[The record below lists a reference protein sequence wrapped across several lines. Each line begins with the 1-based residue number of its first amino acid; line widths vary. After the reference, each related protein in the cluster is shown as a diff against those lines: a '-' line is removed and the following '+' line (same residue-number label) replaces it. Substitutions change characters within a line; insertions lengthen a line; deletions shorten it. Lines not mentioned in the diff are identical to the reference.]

1 MRIKKPSSGVILL
14 AIIGMV
20 LIAVLLAPAASDI
33 GGSYS
38 TLSSGPQG
46 TRLIYD
52 LSRRLGWPSQRR
64 DVPFDK
70 GSSHARVQAV
80 IAVSLG
86 AQETHQLL
94 EHVRRGGALLVAGAD
109 GGLADSLHIDA
120 TSTGLRVRETPGECP
135 DADAFEDIIQGS
147 RPIAAIKYTRPPPP
161 DTVGFG
167 LLETHRIHRQR
178 PAVGFSLGKGRVVV
192 VADPDFVSN
201 DVVRLCATQTDV
213 AYVRMLEFLT
223 AGTDKAPIAF
233 DEFHHGSGIHG
244 GSLSA
249 VREYMMTAP
258 SGRMLA
264 QVAIAGLLLLFAAA
278 PRPLSPRDPV
288 RIARRSPLE
297 HADALAHA
305 YAAVGATRTA
315 TARLLD
321 GVRRRARRT
330 RNTARESDAQLLAV
344 ASAATPAAR
353 TAAAVVSRALTDTIP
368 PRELTGVAGAIS
380 TIEQALTSRSPTRK
394 S

>member
-1 MRIKKPSSGVILL
+1 MMAIRKPSSGVILL
-14 AIIGMV
+14 AIVGMV
-20 LIAVLLAPAASDI
+20 VIAVLLAPATSDI

-38 TLSSGPQG
+38 TLSGGPQG

-70 GSSHARVQAV
+70 EASHAHVQAV
-80 IAVSLG
+80 IMVSLG
-86 AQETHQLL
+86 AHETHQLL
-94 EHVRRGGALLVAGAD
+94 EHVRRGGALLFAGAE
-109 GGLADSLHIDA
+109 GGLADSLHIGA
-120 TSTGLRVRETPGECP
+120 ASMGMRVHESPGECP
-135 DADAFEDIIQGS
+135 NADAFENIIQGS
-147 RPIAAIKYTRPPPP
+147 RPIAPIKYTRPPPR

-167 LLETHRIHRQR
+167 SLETRLVHLQR
-178 PAVGFSLGKGRVVV
+178 AAVGFSLGKGKVVV
-192 VADPDFVSN
+192 VADPDFISN

-213 AYVRMLEFLT
+213 AYVRMLEFLS
-223 AGTDKAPIAF
+223 AGIGKAPIAF

-244 GSLSA
+244 GSLGA
-249 VREYMMTAP
+249 VREYMVTAP

-264 QVAIAGLLLLFAAA
+264 QIAVAGLLLLFAVA
-278 PRPLSPRDPV
+278 PRPLSPRDPLRV
-288 RIARRSPLE
+288 ARRSPFE

-321 GVRRRARRT
+321 GVRRRARR
-330 RNTARESDAQLLAV
+330 RNTARESDEQLLAV

-353 TAAAVVSRALTDTIP
+353 TAAAVVSRALADTIP
-368 PRELTGVAGAIS
+368 ARELAGVAAAIS
-380 TIEQALTSRSPTRK
+380 TIEDALTSRSPTRK